1 MSTPGPVSSTCTS
14 SSTHVPPA
22 LRMSVRRLGQLVSV
36 RPLTTTAS
44 TSVHG
49 AWQITAIGLPL
60 SAKDFA
66 KLTASGIVR
75 SWSGLA
81 TPPGSTRPS
90 YDATSA
96 LSTVSSTGKV
106 SALSRWLNACTFPVS
121 GATSLGVP
129 PAASTAFHGSV
140 SSTCSMPSVATR
152 NAIVLPLSSSAIP
165 ESVAVRGALKRFRG
179 DTDVAVTLR
188 LLDAINAHHPDAFA
202 ALVAEDYR
210 SEQPAH
216 PARAFHG
223 RARVHENWSAVFAG
237 IPDITAEL
245 LAYAVDGDVELAEWV
260 WRGTHVDGSPFHMRG
275 ATAFGIAEGLIQW
288 GRLYMEP

>member
-1 MSTPGPVSSTCTS
+1 MMTPGPLSSTCTS
-14 SSTHVPPA
+14 SSTQVPPA
-22 LRMSVRRLGQLVSV
+22 LRMSVCRLGHEVSV
-36 RPLTTTAS
+36 RPLTTPAS
-44 TSVHG
+44 TKVHG
-49 AWQITAIGLPL
+49 PWQITAIGLPA
-60 SAKDFA
+60 SANAPA
-66 KLTASGIVR
+66 KATASEFIR

-90 YDATSA
+90 YVDTSA
-96 LSTVSSTGKV
+96 ESTVSSTSNV
-106 SALSRWLNACTFPVS
+106 PALSKWLNACTLPLS
-121 GATSLGVP
+121 NETRRGVP
-129 PAASTAFHGSV
+129 PACSTAFHGSV

-216 PARAFHG
+216 PARGCRG
-223 RARVHENWSAVFAG
+223 REQAHENWSGGFAG
-237 IPDITAEL
+237 IPDISADL
-245 LAYAVDGDVELAEWV
+245 LAFAVDGDVELAEWV
-260 WRGTHVDGSPFHMRG
+260 WRGTHVDGSPFHM
-275 ATAFGIAEGLIQW
+275 
-288 GRLYMEP
+288 